1 MNISTYFPPEL
12 LKRIEDDITL
22 RKLGSGSL
30 VAYVRGISKLCDYL
44 QRSPEDATAEDLRL
58 FQLHLVTIGTSGQ
71 TINVTL
77 TSLRFLYNITLDR
90 PDVVSKLSSVPVARK
105 LPEIL
110 SMDEAKQLIEAA
122 MHPKFKAALA
132 VAYGAGLRVSEVVN
146 LKVGDIDSERMA
158 LRVEQGKGRRDRYAM
173 LSPALLEHLRNW
185 WRFANQQG
193 QMFKG
198 GWLFPGNNPIYH
210 MTSRHL
216 SRICKAAVSTAGIT
230 KKVSM
235 HTLRHSFAT
244 HLLEA
249 KVDIRVIQVLLGH
262 SKLNSTALYAQVAT
276 DLLKDVTSP
285 LDTILK
291 KKAKKAKKNKT
302 TK

>member
-12 LKRIEDDITL
+12 LKRLEDDITL

-44 QRSPEDATAEDLRL
+44 QRSPENITAEDLRL
-58 FQLHLVTIGTSGQ
+58 FQLHLVNIGTTGQ

-77 TSLRFLYNITLDR
+77 TALRFLYNITLDK
-90 PDVVSKLSSVPVARK
+90 PEVVYKLSSVPVARK

-110 SMDEAKQLIEAA
+110 SMDEAKQLIDSA

-146 LKVGDIDSERMA
+146 LKVSDIDSERMA
-158 LRVEQGKGRRDRYAM
+158 LRVEQGKGQRDRYAM
-173 LSPALLEHLRNW
+173 LSPVLLEHLRNW

-193 QMFKG
+193 QMFEG
-198 GWLFPGNNPIYH
+198 GWLFPSNTPIYH
-210 MTSRHL
+210 MPSRHL

-230 KKVSM
+230 KKISM
-235 HTLRHSFAT
+235 HSLRHSFAT

-276 DLLKDVTSP
+276 DLLKEVTSP
-285 LDTILK
+285 LDTIMK
-291 KKAKKAKKNKT
+291 KKGKAKE
-302 TK
+302 